1 MNKDKIKKLVLDIL
15 FKYQGIVVLL
25 ILLDQITKIIA
36 LNYFYIDKNSS
47 IEIFG
52 LDWLQF
58 KFVFNSGA
66 AFSSFEGN
74 QLLLAIVSIVASLVI
89 EYVVIF
95 KKSKD
100 KILNTILLFILAGA
114 FANGIDRWLAVFP
127 DVTGY
132 KGVVD
137 FIYVSWFANFNV
149 ADIYVTLGCIAM
161 MIYFFFFEEKFKKK
175 NEKKEVNAHE

>member
-1 MNKDKIKKLVLDIL
+1 MNKDKIKKLTLDIL

-25 ILLDQITKIIA
+25 ILLDQITKLIA
-36 LNYFYIDKNSS
+36 LNYFYIEGNNAIKL
-47 IEIFG
+47 FG

-58 KFVFNSGA
+58 KFTFNSGA
-66 AFSSFEGN
+66 AFSSFSDM
-74 QLLLAIVSIVASLVI
+74 QLVLAIISIAASIAI
-89 EYVVIF
+89 EYVIIT

-100 KILNTILLFILAGA
+100 KILNTILLFVLAGA

-161 MIYFFFFEEKFKKK
+161 MIYLFLFEEKLKKK
-175 NEKKEVNAHE
+175 QKEKEVKTHE

>member
-36 LNYFYIDKNSS
+36 FNYFYIDGNSS
-47 IEIFG
+47 IKIFG
-52 LDWLQF
+52 LNWLQF

-74 QLLLAIVSIVASLVI
+74 QLLLAIVSLVASIAI
-89 EYVVIF
+89 EYFLIF

-100 KILNTILLFILAGA
+100 KILNTILLVILAGA

-127 DVTGY
+127 DATGY

-149 ADIYVTLGCIAM
+149 ADIYVTLGCIT
-161 MIYFFFFEEKFKKK
+161 MIIYLFFFEERLKK
-175 NEKKEVNAHE
+175 NKEKKEVNTHD

>member
-36 LNYFYIDKNSS
+36 FNYFYIDGNSS
-47 IEIFG
+47 IKIFG
-52 LDWLQF
+52 LNWLQF

-74 QLLLAIVSIVASLVI
+74 QLLLAIVSLVASIAI
-89 EYVVIF
+89 EYFLIF

-100 KILNTILLFILAGA
+100 KILNTILLVILAGA

-127 DVTGY
+127 DATGY

-149 ADIYVTLGCIAM
+149 ADIYVTLGCIT
-161 MIYFFFFEEKFKKK
+161 MIIYLFFFEEKLKK
-175 NEKKEVNAHE
+175 NKEKKEVNTHE

>member
-36 LNYFYIDKNSS
+36 YNYFYIDGNSS
-47 IEIFG
+47 IKIFG
-52 LDWLQF
+52 LNWLQF

-74 QLLLAIVSIVASLVI
+74 QLLLAIVSIVASIAI
-89 EYVVIF
+89 EYFLIF

-100 KILNTILLFILAGA
+100 KILNTILLVILAGA

-127 DVTGY
+127 DATGY

-149 ADIYVTLGCIAM
+149 ADIYVTLGCIT
-161 MIYFFFFEEKFKKK
+161 MIIYLFFFEERLKK
-175 NEKKEVNAHE
+175 NKEKKGVNTHE